1 MSKHVLAVG
10 FITPTTREL
19 RTKHGMALAPRHEH
33 ALVEEEWS
41 KDMKLTH
48 DQLSQLAALA
58 ADAREAADYG
68 DSNDAEHEAMTDL
81 LDAVESLLSRAEL
94 AEDALWKQLPTPTN
108 IEAMQAHFI
117 TDHLINSNSDLL
129 LGGSFDALE
138 ACHRDIHDDEQMD
151 GEEGHQHRKD
161 APDPWEDNEVQFS
174 RLLAEISATQD
185 KLDLE
190 ALAESM
196 DLEVAQVNE
205 LFDRAQVRWEEA
217 K

>member
-19 RTKHGMALAPRHEH
+19 HTGYGMALAPRHEH
-33 ALVEEEWS
+33 ALVQEWS

-68 DSNDAEHEAMTDL
+68 SGDEEHEAMTDL

-94 AEDALWKQLPTPTN
+94 AED
-108 IEAMQAHFI
+108 
-117 TDHLINSNSDLL
+117 
-129 LGGSFDALE
+129 DA
-138 ACHRDIHDDEQMD
+138 
-151 GEEGHQHRKD
+151 
-161 APDPWEDNEVQFS
+161 PWEDNGVQFS

-185 KLDLE
+185 TLDLE